1 MQSATVFSL
10 SEGSNR
16 QSNFFCIY
24 IKSNYLKINPYV
36 KFHKVQCFWS
46 NDASEVTTLWRY
58 TNLFNNNTSNSS
70 DYFLRTNLFSCI

>member
-1 MQSATVFSL
+1 MQSVTVFSL

-36 KFHKVQCFWS
+36 KFHKVQCF
-46 NDASEVTTLWRY
+46 
-58 TNLFNNNTSNSS
+58 
-70 DYFLRTNLFSCI
+70 